1 LRHTELTCGE
11 NMMSESNPL
20 RYLRPDQLVPTKDNP
35 RVLREDQAFKELVKS
50 VQGMGILQPLIARPM
65 PSGPEDEFDLRA
77 GHRRLAAAKKAGLET
92 VPVVVRDMD
101 DKTAMEVTV
110 SENLQRENLHPLEES
125 RAIQHLM
132 DVGWDA
138 KAIADRLG
146 KSVGWLAKRAKLGDL
161 SEAWKK
167 AIEDP
172 KHGVSLWPAS
182 LLEQI
187 ARLSSETQDAVLAE
201 LRDEA
206 RLPWG
211 HGYGEQKGV
220 LPTSRE
226 LDRWLAAEFLHPLA
240 GAPWDMSD
248 HSLSPKDGACTVCMR
263 RSSCQPML
271 FEGMETA
278 VAKGKKSVS
287 QDRCLDLACYHR
299 KLDAFCR
306 RKYDELK
313 AENGEVIALSEEY
326 LSPADEAALRKVFPN
341 LTTDHHNTAKAN
353 EKGAK
358 PAVIVMGPR
367 SGQTL
372 WVKPPSR
379 TGTGGS
385 SKREAG
391 KPLTLKERRE
401 RLQQRRAA
409 HVLEAIRRLLEDP
422 PEAFVPKQLFE
433 SAACIRLAM
442 AFGTNHRFDCGWE
455 AGPWQTWKNSADWK
469 PREAAADLLLHIM
482 PVLRGRL
489 SFHDGAEAA
498 RQLPEAVRV
507 CKLLEIDL
515 AGLEKA
521 AADEIPEPKAWASL
535 KPDGTPAKPAQTKPK
550 AKGLAKKT
558 KKRAR

>member
-1 LRHTELTCGE
+1 MT
-11 NMMSESNPL
+11 SNTQL
-20 RYLRPDQLVPTKDNP
+20 QQLKLDQLVPTKDNP
-35 RVLREDQAFKELVKS
+35 RILREDQAFKELVKS
-50 VQGMGILQPLIARPM
+50 IQSVGVLQPLIARPM
-65 PSGPEDEFDLRA
+65 PRDAGDERRAAQFDLRA
-77 GHRRLAAAKKAGLET
+77 GHRRLSAARKAGLET
-92 VPVVVRDMD
+92 VPVIVRDMD

-125 RAIQHLM
+125 RAIQHLL

-146 KSVGWLAKRAKLGDL
+146 KSVAWLAKRAKLREL
-161 SEAWKK
+161 SEAWKS

-187 ARLSSETQDAVLAE
+187 ARLSRETQDAVLVE
-201 LRDEA
+201 LQEDVC
-206 RLPWG
+206 LPWC
-211 HGYGEQKGV
+211 HECGEQKGV

-226 LDRWLAAEFLHPLA
+226 LDHWLAAEFLHTLA
-240 GAPWDMSD
+240 GAPWDLNNDSI
-248 HSLSPKDGACTVCMR
+248 SPGDGACASCSK

-271 FEGMETA
+271 FEGMDATPG
-278 VAKGKKSVS
+278 KGKKSVL

-313 AENGEVIALSEEY
+313 AKNGDAVAISEEY
-326 LSPADEAALRKVFPN
+326 LNPADEAALRKIFPN
-341 LTTDHHNTAKAN
+341 LTTGYHNKAKAG

-372 WVKPPSR
+372 WVKLPSQ
-379 TGTGGS
+379 TGTAGS

-409 HVLEAIRRLLEDP
+409 YVVEAVRRHLGDARATVVPKALLEP
-422 PEAFVPKQLFE
+422 
-433 SAACIRLAM
+433 SNCIRLAI
-442 AFGTNHRFDCGWE
+442 AFGTDQRADQPDSLCDARGLF
-455 AGPWQTWKNSADWK
+455 ARPWKVFANSADRL
-469 PREAAADLLLHIM
+469 PLALSAELLGCIV
-482 PVLRGRL
+482 PVLRSRL
-489 SFHDGAEAA
+489 NFSNGAEAA
-498 RQLPEAVRV
+498 KRYPEAKQV
-507 CKLLEIDL
+507 CELFEINLATLEI
-515 AGLEKA
+515 A
-521 AADEIPEPKAWASL
+521 AADEIPEPKSWANL
-535 KPDGTPAKPAQTKPK
+535 KPDGTPVKPAEKKPK
-550 AKGLAKKT
+550 AKRAAKKN
-558 KKRAR
+558 KRGR